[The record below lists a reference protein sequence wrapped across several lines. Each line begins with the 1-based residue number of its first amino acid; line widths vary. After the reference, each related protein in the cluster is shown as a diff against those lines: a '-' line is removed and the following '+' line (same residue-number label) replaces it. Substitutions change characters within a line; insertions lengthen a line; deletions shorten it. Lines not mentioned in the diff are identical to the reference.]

1 MPLRIGLLGAAR
13 ITPPALIQPAG
24 VIPAVQLAG
33 IAARDRTR
41 AEAFAAEHGVA
52 RAYDSYDALIAS
64 DEIDLIYNA
73 LPIDAHAGLTI
84 AALQAGKHVLCEKPL
99 AMNADEARAMQAA
112 AEASGKRLIEAFHY
126 RYHPAFQIALDWI
139 AAGRIGTVQT
149 IEADFHVTIP
159 DNGTE
164 IRHRPERGGGAMMD
178 LGCYP
183 LSWTLEVMDAAPQ
196 HITAEASLTPSGVDE
211 TLKSELTFAGGVTAI
226 LSASMA
232 AGVERSAR
240 LTVTGTAGR
249 IDFLNPLAPHI
260 GARLMLTSG
269 DDTQQAPISPIST
282 YTWQLAAVATALQ
295 TGATL
300 PTEGAGLLR
309 QQESLDAIYAAAGL
323 AHLRQRST
331 GANS

>member
-13 ITPPALIQPAG
+13 ITPPALVQPAS
-24 VIPAVQLAG
+24 VIPAVRLAG
-33 IAARDRTR
+33 IAARDCTR
-41 AEAFAAEHGVA
+41 AEAFATQHGVTQV
-52 RAYDSYDALIAS
+52 YDSYDALIAS
-64 DEIDLIYNA
+64 EEIDLIYNA

-99 AMNADEARAMQAA
+99 AMNASEGRAMQAA
-112 AEASGKRLIEAFHY
+112 AETSGKRLIEAFHY

-139 AAGRIGTVQT
+139 ADGRIGAVQS
-149 IEADFHVTIP
+149 IDADFHVTIP

-183 LSWTLEVMDAAPQ
+183 LSWTLEVMGAAPEQ
-196 HITAEASLTPSGVDE
+196 ITAEATLTPSGVDE
-211 TLKSELTFAGGVTAI
+211 TLTAELSFTGGVTAK

-232 AGVERSAR
+232 AGVKRSAR
-240 LTVTGTAGR
+240 LTVIGTDGR

-260 GARLMLTSG
+260 GARLTLTSG
-269 DDTQQAPISPIST
+269 GDTEHASINPIST
-282 YTWQLAAVATALQ
+282 YTWQLAAVAAALQ
-295 TGATL
+295 TGAVL
-300 PTEGAGLLR
+300 LTEGAGLLR

-323 AHLRQRST
+323 AHLRQIPT